1 MKLEVNSMLFVFIT
15 FLSVPAIVTLIEKQR
30 DVYALYNFAEQKLH
44 NQIKEVKIRAKTI
57 YNNELIMYV
66 NDLKSKIISENK

>member
-30 DVYALYNFAEQKLH
+30 DVYALYNSAEQKLH

>member
-1 MKLEVNSMLFVFIT
+1 MLFVFIT
-15 FLSVPAIVTLIEKQR
+15 FLSVPDIVTLIEKQR

>member
-15 FLSVPAIVTLIEKQR
+15 FLSVPAIVTLIEKQS